1 VPTSASD
8 SEALGR
14 AFRLEPYSYAE
25 VSALMEALALAEPV
39 AVTLVRRG
47 YRTVDEARAFLEATE
62 VHDPFKFD
70 SMEEVTER
78 IRNAI
83 VHGRTI
89 TVHGDYDCDG
99 VCSTAILV
107 RALRELGAS
116 CDWYIPD
123 RLGDGYGLTVGGVE
137 RLAARGTG
145 LLLTA
150 DCGIACADEVAA
162 ARAAGM
168 EVIVT
173 DHHEPGERLPDC
185 PLLHPRLSSYP
196 CGELCATGVA
206 HKLSA
211 ALLGAERAADDLDLV
226 ALATVADLVPLR
238 GENRALVRAG
248 LRAARQARR
257 PGLRALCAAAGVR
270 PERLDEGDLAF
281 RLGPR
286 INAAGR
292 LYRADAG
299 VELMLTAD
307 DRRAASIAIELDR
320 VNRERR
326 DAERLVLG
334 FAERARAALPAQ
346 LASAPGLVLAGEGW
360 HPGVVGIVASR
371 LAERHWVPVILI
383 GIDGEGR
390 GRGSGRSVPGFDLLA
405 ALEGCG
411 EHLLRYGGHR
421 AAAGLEIEAG
431 RVEDFRAAFV
441 AQASAVLGERD
452 LVRTEV
458 IDAVVGGESLGHE
471 VATQLERLAPFGM
484 GNPGVRL
491 LVPSARV
498 SDVRP
503 MGDGDRHARFRLQSG
518 SRSALGVAFGINGE
532 LSGPELDDP
541 VDVSL
546 KLELNEWN
554 GAVEPRVVLGELY
567 PGGPAAEAKERTYP
581 TDREWWRRLDAARE
595 APLDDWP
602 PRQIVDAAGMADR
615 RQVVD
620 RRGSSPVAAVA
631 ALASSGDSVLAL
643 CADALR
649 RRELVER
656 AAAPARFG
664 GGLVAIASGRLA
676 DDAVR
681 TAIADLGEAGCG
693 VVLADWAAL
702 ARVPSMVARFE
713 HLVLIDPPPF
723 PHLEQLAAAGRSAVG
738 ERGCGFLHL
747 AWGEA
752 EIELALRVHEG
763 EWPLR
768 PALVSLYRALSDPV
782 GDLRDTLQG
791 AGRHPCS
798 PEVAGRRLRVL
809 EEAGAVRWQPSGTT
823 PALRVVSSET
833 KDLELLQAFVAYR
846 DRCEEGRRFLSRQRQ
861 PS

>member
-1 VPTSASD
+1 
-8 SEALGR
+8 
-14 AFRLEPYSYAE
+14 
-25 VSALMEALALAEPV
+25 MEALALAEPV

-47 YRTVDEARAFLEATE
+47 YRTVDEARAFLEAAE
-62 VHDPFKFD
+62 VHDPFEFD

-78 IRNAI
+78 IRSAI
-83 VHGRTI
+83 AQGRTI

-123 RLGDGYGLTVGGVE
+123 RLSDGYGLTIDGVE
-137 RLAARGTG
+137 KLAARGTG

-150 DCGIACADEVAA
+150 DCGITCADEVAA

-185 PLLHPRLSSYP
+185 LLLHPRLSSYP
-196 CGELCATGVA
+196 FGELCATGVA

-226 ALATVADLVPLR
+226 ALATVADLVPLQ

-248 LRAARQARR
+248 LQMARQARR
-257 PGLRALCAAAGVR
+257 PGLRALCAAAGVQ

-307 DRRAASIAIELDR
+307 DGRAASIAIELDR
-320 VNRERR
+320 INRERR
-326 DAERLVLG
+326 DAERLVLDS
-334 FAERARAALPAQ
+334 AERARAALPAE
-346 LASAPGLVLAGEGW
+346 LASAPALVLAGEEW

-371 LAERHWVPVILI
+371 LAERHWGPVVLI
-383 GIDGEGR
+383 GIDGEGK

-405 ALEGCG
+405 ALDACG

-441 AQASAVLGERD
+441 AHASAELGDRD
-452 LVRTEV
+452 LVRTED
-458 IDAVVGGESLGHE
+458 IDAVVGGESLGHD
-471 VATQLERLAPFGM
+471 VAEQLERLSPFGM

-498 SDVRP
+498 CDVRA
-503 MGDGDRHARFRLQSG
+503 MGDGDKHARFRLQSG
-518 SRSALGVAFGINGE
+518 SRSALGVAFGVNGE
-532 LSGPELDDP
+532 LSRPELADP
-541 VDVSL
+541 LDVSV

-567 PGGPAAEAKERTYP
+567 PEATAAEPEERPSP
-581 TDREWWRRLDAARE
+581 TDREWWRRLDAERE

-602 PRQIVDAAGMADR
+602 PPQVVDAAGASDR

-620 RRGSSPVAAVA
+620 RRGSSGVATVA

-649 RRELVER
+649 RCELVER

-664 GGLVAIASGRLA
+664 GGRVAIASGRLS
-676 DDAVR
+676 DDAGR
-681 TAIADLGEAGCG
+681 AAIAELVDAGGG
-693 VVLADWAAL
+693 VALADWAAL
-702 ARVPSMVARFE
+702 ARIPSMGARFE

-723 PHLEQLAAAGRSAVG
+723 PHLERLASAPPSALDGR
-738 ERGCGFLHL
+738 CGFLHL

-752 EIELALRVHEG
+752 EIEFALRVHDG
-763 EWPLR
+763 EWPQR
-768 PALVSLYRALSDPV
+768 PALVSLYRALSDP
-782 GDLRDTLQG
+782 GGGPRG
-791 AGRHPCS
+791 ALEGPGRHACS

-809 EEAGAVRWQPSGTT
+809 EEAGAVRWHQSATT
-823 PALRVVSSET
+823 PALRVVSSDT
-833 KDLELLQAFVAYR
+833 KELERLRAYVAYR
-846 DRCEEGRRFLSRQRQ
+846 DRYEEGRRFLSRQRQ

>member
-1 VPTSASD
+1 
-8 SEALGR
+8 
-14 AFRLEPYSYAE
+14 
-25 VSALMEALALAEPV
+25 
-39 AVTLVRRG
+39 
-47 YRTVDEARAFLEATE
+47 
-62 VHDPFKFD
+62 
-70 SMEEVTER
+70 
-78 IRNAI
+78 
-83 VHGRTI
+83 
-89 TVHGDYDCDG
+89 
-99 VCSTAILV
+99 
-107 RALRELGAS
+107 
-116 CDWYIPD
+116 
-123 RLGDGYGLTVGGVE
+123 
-137 RLAARGTG
+137 
-145 LLLTA
+145 
-150 DCGIACADEVAA
+150 
-162 ARAAGM
+162 
-168 EVIVT
+168 
-173 DHHEPGERLPDC
+173 
-185 PLLHPRLSSYP
+185 
-196 CGELCATGVA
+196 
-206 HKLSA
+206 
-211 ALLGAERAADDLDLV
+211 
-226 ALATVADLVPLR
+226 
-238 GENRALVRAG
+238 
-248 LRAARQARR
+248 
-257 PGLRALCAAAGVR
+257 
-270 PERLDEGDLAF
+270 
-281 RLGPR
+281 
-286 INAAGR
+286 
-292 LYRADAG
+292 
-299 VELMLTAD
+299 
-307 DRRAASIAIELDR
+307 
-320 VNRERR
+320 
-326 DAERLVLG
+326 
-334 FAERARAALPAQ
+334 
-346 LASAPGLVLAGEGW
+346 
-360 HPGVVGIVASR
+360 
-371 LAERHWVPVILI
+371 
-383 GIDGEGR
+383 
-390 GRGSGRSVPGFDLLA
+390 
-405 ALEGCG
+405 
-411 EHLLRYGGHR
+411 
-421 AAAGLEIEAG
+421 
-431 RVEDFRAAFV
+431 
-441 AQASAVLGERD
+441 
-452 LVRTEV
+452 
-458 IDAVVGGESLGHE
+458 
-471 VATQLERLAPFGM
+471 
-484 GNPGVRL
+484 
-491 LVPSARV
+491 
-498 SDVRP
+498 

-581 TDREWWRRLDAARE
+581 TDREWWHRLDAARE

-602 PRQIVDAAGMADR
+602 PRQIVDAAGAADR

-664 GGLVAIASGRLA
+664 GGLVGIASGRLA

-768 PALVSLYRALSDPV
+768 PALVSLYRALSDPG

>member
-1 VPTSASD
+1 
-8 SEALGR
+8 
-14 AFRLEPYSYAE
+14 
-25 VSALMEALALAEPV
+25 MEALALAEPV

-47 YRTVDEARAFLEATE
+47 YRTVDEARAFLEAAE
-62 VHDPFKFD
+62 AHDPFEFD
-70 SMEEVTER
+70 SMKEVTER
-78 IRNAI
+78 IRQAI
-83 VHGRTI
+83 AQGRTI

-123 RLGDGYGLTVGGVE
+123 RLGDGYGLTLSGVE

-150 DCGIACADEVAA
+150 DCGVTCPDEVQA
-162 ARAAGM
+162 ARAIGM

-185 PLLHPRLSSYP
+185 ALLHPRLSGYP
-196 CGELCATGVA
+196 FGELCATGVA

-211 ALLGAERAADDLDLV
+211 ALLGAERAAADLDLV

-248 LRAARQARR
+248 LRVARQARR
-257 PGLRALCAAAGVR
+257 PGLRALCAAAGVQ

-307 DRRAASIAIELDR
+307 DDRAASIATELDR

-334 FAERARAALPAQ
+334 FAERARTALPAE
-346 LASAPGLVLAGEGW
+346 LASAPALVLAGEDW

-371 LAERHWVPVILI
+371 LAERHWMPVVLI
-383 GIDGEGR
+383 GIDGDGR
-390 GRGSGRSVPGFDLLA
+390 GKGSGRSVPGFDLLA
-405 ALEGCG
+405 ALDACG
-411 EHLLRYGGHR
+411 EHLVRYGGHR
-421 AAAGLEIEAG
+421 AAAGLEIDAG
-431 RVEDFRAAFV
+431 RVEDFRAAFI
-441 AQASAVLGERD
+441 AQASAALGERD

-471 VATQLERLAPFGM
+471 VAEQLERLAPFGM

-498 SDVRP
+498 CEVRP
-503 MGDGDRHARFRLQSG
+503 MGEGDKHARFRLRSG
-518 SRSALGVAFGINGE
+518 SRNALGVAFGVNGGLE
-532 LSGPELDDP
+532 APELAHP
-541 VDVSL
+541 LDVSL

-567 PGGPAAEAKERTYP
+567 PEGPAAEADEQPYP
-581 TDREWWRRLDAARE
+581 GDREWWRRLDVERQT
-595 APLDDWP
+595 PLEDWP
-602 PRQIVDAAGMADR
+602 PAGTFDGAGEADR

-620 RRGSSPVAAVA
+620 RRGGSGVATVAAV
-631 ALASSGDSVLAL
+631 LSSGESVLAL

-664 GGLVAIASGRLA
+664 GGPVAIASGRLA

-681 TAIADLGEAGCG
+681 AAIAALGEAGCG
-693 VVLADWAAL
+693 VLLADWAAL
-702 ARVPSMVARFE
+702 ARVPSMTAGFE
-713 HLVLIDPPPF
+713 HLVVIDPPPF
-723 PHLEQLAAAGRSAVG
+723 AHLEHLATAGNRAAAGRG
-738 ERGCGFLHL
+738 PGFLHL
-747 AWGEA
+747 AWGEG
-752 EIELALRVHEG
+752 EVELALRVHEE

-768 PALVSLYRALSDPV
+768 PALVALYRALRDP
-782 GDLRDTLQG
+782 GRPLRDALQG
-791 AGRHPCS
+791 PGRHPCS
-798 PEVAGRRLRVL
+798 PEAAGRRLRVL
-809 EEAGAVRWQPSGTT
+809 EEADAVHWQPSGTA
-823 PALRVVSSET
+823 PALSVVSSEA
-833 KDLELLQAFVAYR
+833 KDLELLGTFAAYR
-846 DRCEEGRRFLSRQRQ
+846 DRYEEGRRFLSRQRQ